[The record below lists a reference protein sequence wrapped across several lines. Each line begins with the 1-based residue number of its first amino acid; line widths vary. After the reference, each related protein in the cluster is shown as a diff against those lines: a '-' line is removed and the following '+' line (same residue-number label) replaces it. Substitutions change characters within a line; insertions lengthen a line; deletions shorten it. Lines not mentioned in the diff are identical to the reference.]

1 MRLLAGVDDRFRLL
15 ETLEKDVSETGS
27 YTRTR
32 NSDHLGAWDIRIQLE
47 RSDEDIPTQSG
58 NV

>member
-1 MRLLAGVDDRFRLL
+1 MGEGVDDRARL
-15 ETLEKDVSETGS
+15 ETPEKDVSEAGS

-47 RSDEDIPTQSG
+47 RSDEDIPAQSG

>member
-1 MRLLAGVDDRFRLL
+1 MLAGVDDRVRL
-15 ETLEKDVSETGS
+15 ETPEKDVSETGS

-32 NSDHLGAWDIRIQLE
+32 NSDHLGAWDIRTQLE
-47 RSDEDIPTQSG
+47 RSDEDIPAQSG